1 MNQCTEWRPPDWRE
15 IEEGVN
21 PTPQECA
28 DLYDVFK
35 AKGYYTRGGTLSK
48 KGSEAADSEEAS
60 IVRHN
65 VALLRDAWNTYGGVW
80 DLAALLT
87 GVDFVVDPFNNP
99 GMSASASKLLVR
111 LDGTGD
117 QSDSQRPTNG
127 LAVSDKL
134 VEIKTFVLVNGKVE
148 EKTLAL
154 PLPLNWRGHGKRKL
168 KPGTAH
174 ALVNG
179 PHSDTAKWIKLCAAQ
194 GQQEIVAAFVPCA
207 GDGWFQQWSLTA
219 QLIVSLGRVPCI
231 APPGIK
237 SSSPRGASALLIWVP
252 EHLVS
257 LTPPKTRKCITKG
270 ANFRVPL
277 LTRPKAGVQYAMVQ
291 SGNMQEIVDMGLTS

>member
-21 PTPQECA
+21 PTPLECA
-28 DLYDVFK
+28 ELFDAFK
-35 AKGYYTRGGTLSK
+35 AKGYYTRGGTLTA
-48 KGSEAADSEEAS
+48 KGVAAADSEEAS
-60 IVRHN
+60 IALHN
-65 VALLRDAWNTYGGVW
+65 VALLRDAWNTHGNVW
-80 DLAALLT
+80 DLAARLT

-99 GMSASASKLLVR
+99 GMSSAASKLLVR

-127 LAVSDKL
+127 LALSETF
-134 VEIKTFVLVNGKVE
+134 VEIKTFAFEGGKVVG
-148 EKTLAL
+148 KVLSL
-154 PLPLNWRGHGKRKL
+154 PLPLNWRGHGKNKL

-179 PHSDTAKWIKLCAAQ
+179 PHSDTAAWLRLCAAQ
-194 GQQEIVAAFVPCA
+194 GQQEIVAAFVPAA

-252 EHLVS
+252 KHLIALV
-257 LTPPKTRKCITKG
+257 PPKTRKCITKG
-270 ANFRVPL
+270 VGFPVPL
-277 LTRPKAGVQYAMVQ
+277 LRRPKAGIQYALVQ
-291 SGNMQEIVDMGLTS
+291 SGSMEGLVDLGLTT